1 MVWNEDAIIHTSST
15 WGYPHEVG
23 YDHPS
28 PNAMGGLQ
36 LQYDT
41 ETGLWDSYNVLNQV
55 NYSPGINHHKDEGT
69 MPHEPPPHGSKHE
82 NVSRSEQA
90 QLLSSEKEKKE
101 VDNLPQRIKAQVEYY
116 FSEKNLQHDDF
127 LQGLM
132 DSQGWVKAR
141 FLEQFPRLKT
151 MEAKSVLI
159 VASVLNSDI
168 VEVSDGKIRRK
179 NDWQKYL
186 PSQEA
191 VSNRLLEGMAVR
203 IEDHCTKVQRFKT
216 RKSSKNAK
224 EKSSLKKEEGKKIS
238 SPPNQEVLST
248 EKKMNDNL
256 PVKDTTET
264 SQHENNQNTDS
275 QHDDANKEMELID

>member
-1 MVWNEDAIIHTSST
+1 
-15 WGYPHEVG
+15 
-23 YDHPS
+23 
-28 PNAMGGLQ
+28 
-36 LQYDT
+36 
-41 ETGLWDSYNVLNQV
+41 
-55 NYSPGINHHKDEGT
+55 
-69 MPHEPPPHGSKHE
+69 
-82 NVSRSEQA
+82 
-90 QLLSSEKEKKE
+90 
-101 VDNLPQRIKAQVEYY
+101 
-116 FSEKNLQHDDF
+116 LQHDDF

-224 EKSSLKKEEGKKIS
+224 EKSSLKKEEEGKKIS

-256 PVKDTTET
+256 PMKDTTET